1 MRLGRYT
8 QQPGEKIKRIV
19 DLTQWLETDE
29 TITDLEVT
37 VTPDADPGLE
47 CTSAVIDPG
56 GKKFAYWLQADEEGD
71 DATYTVEF
79 TITTQTQIREDEIE
93 IEVEEIS

>member
-1 MRLGRYT
+1 MRLGRYQ
-8 QQPGEKIKRIV
+8 QQPGETIKRII
-19 DLTQWLETDE
+19 DLTDWLETDE

-37 VTPDADPGLE
+37 VTPDNDPGLE
-47 CTSAVIDPG
+47 CTSAVVDPG
-56 GKKFAYWLQADEEGD
+56 GKKFAYWLAVDDDAD

-79 TITTQTQIREDEIE
+79 KTTTQTQVREDEIE